1 MKISAKSRYALHLML
16 ALAMQGQGV
25 NLSVKSV
32 AESQGISEKYLEQI
46 IPVLVRDGYVRSVR
60 GARGG
65 YHLVK
70 DPEEYTVGMILR
82 TVEGSIAPVSCL
94 DDEVNQCARCKECV
108 TLDLW
113 EQVGPGHQQCG
124 GPCDAGG
131 PGGQAAADR
140 RQMLHPAEGKLLKH
154 ALTFP
159 IIRSIVFVNPRRM

>member
-16 ALAMQGQGV
+16 ALAMQGEGE

-46 IPVLVRDGYVRSVR
+46 IPLLVRGGFVRSVR

-65 YHLVK
+65 YHLMK
-70 DPEEYTVGMILR
+70 DPEDTTVGDVLR

-94 DDEVNQCARCKECV
+94 DDAVNQCARCKECV

-113 EQVGPGHQQCG
+113 AQV
-124 GPCDAGG
+124 D
-131 PGGQAAADR
+131 QAISNVVDHVTLADLVDKQR
-140 RQMLHPAEGKLLKH
+140 RIEARCSAHKA
-154 ALTFP
+154 
-159 IIRSIVFVNPRRM
+159 RNC